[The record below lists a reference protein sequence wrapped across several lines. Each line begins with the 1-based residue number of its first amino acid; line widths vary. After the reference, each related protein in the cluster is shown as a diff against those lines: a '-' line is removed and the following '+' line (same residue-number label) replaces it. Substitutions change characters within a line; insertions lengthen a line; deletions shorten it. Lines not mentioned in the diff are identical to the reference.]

1 MDHKKSKKCL
11 KIANEEIFIAF
22 TYLLIDF
29 VLLWHKITKIE
40 NTFKTHNQLKHG
52 TIIRTGI
59 KCKEISCYMSDSAC
73 RWFIILKYFEVMLNI
88 FEFSRV
94 PENVES

>member
-1 MDHKKSKKCL
+1 MSVKQKFCKIKVCEMDHKKSKKCL

-40 NTFKTHNQLKHG
+40 NAFKTHN
-52 TIIRTGI
+52 
-59 KCKEISCYMSDSAC
+59 
-73 RWFIILKYFEVMLNI
+73 
-88 FEFSRV
+88 
-94 PENVES
+94 

>member
-40 NTFKTHNQLKHG
+40 NTFKTHN
-52 TIIRTGI
+52 
-59 KCKEISCYMSDSAC
+59 
-73 RWFIILKYFEVMLNI
+73 
-88 FEFSRV
+88 
-94 PENVES
+94 